1 MKNIL
6 YQESIVEIKH
16 LFRMMRNTLLA
27 LFVFAGTAFATESYS
42 QTMKVTVVAD
52 NMSTGKVISEIEKQ
66 TDYLFVYN
74 VNEVNLKRNVKVN
87 AQNKSVAE
95 VLNKVFEGTDIYYAM
110 EGKNIMLM
118 SKAKDGEV
126 AQQANKVTGIV
137 KDTNGEPIIGAN
149 VTVKGQSIGTITDI
163 DGRFVLDAP
172 KNAVLQIT
180 YIGYVSQEVKV
191 GSQKEL
197 NIILKEDTK
206 TLDEVVVIGYGSM
219 RKKDLTGAVVQ
230 INPNKVADTH
240 PTNVQELLRG
250 TAGLQIGYDTSAKG
264 GGSIQLRGQN
274 SVYTDGDH
282 NAPLIVLDGMVFYGE
297 LSEINPNDISQI
309 DVLKDASSTA
319 IYGAKAACGVIIITT
334 KKGKVGKPVI
344 NISTSLGLDTKSD
357 FRSVYD
363 AMGYMK
369 FREDWYKTTT
379 LGFDEKGNY
388 SYYAIGDK
396 GVGYYDSPDNLL
408 QYGMNIDQWKALSTS
423 SDGESLQSIY
433 ARRLGLDE
441 SSNVYN
447 NYLLGKTV
455 NWEDQVFR
463 TGIRQDYN
471 ANISGASDRINYYIS
486 FGYLK
491 NQGVLYGDDYKSFR
505 SNLKVNGKVTDWL
518 EIGANINVQDRS
530 DGTQSINLETEQNM
544 LSTTTMLRLSPYAS
558 LYDEDGSYI
567 QYPMDSDIKRGYN
580 YWFSNQYNDLEK
592 GYTIFNTV
600 FNSRIKLP
608 FNITYDFNIAPR
620 YQFFYDRYFMS
631 ADYPD
636 SNVRDR
642 GVNRGW
648 AKRFDWSLNN
658 TITWDYTFKDVH
670 HFMVTLVQEAEERR
684 YWSDNI
690 KARNIQPSDAL
701 GFHNTQNATLE
712 DSSFGTDDTHE
723 TACALLGRLFYSYD
737 NRYLFTGSVR
747 RDGYSAFGSSNPYAT
762 FPSFSVAWNFS
773 NEKFVNL
780 PWLNTGKLR
789 FSWGKN
795 GNRSLAN
802 SYLSLA
808 NLGAGLGATMN
819 YLNPDGSVATDM
831 KYLMMD
837 RLANPGLQWEKT
849 ESFNIGLDFAV
860 LDNRLS
866 GSIDYYFKKTHD
878 MIMSQRLPNFSGFS
892 SIYTNLGEIQNT
904 GVELSFS
911 SVNIDR
917 PNFRWTSTLNF
928 SFNANKINHLY
939 YEYEDVIDNTG
950 NVIGKK
956 EMDDKTNGWF
966 IGKAIDEI
974 WDFKVEGIWQV
985 DEAEKASLVGQ
996 RPGDPKVSNIY
1007 TADDI
1012 INEDGTRTPVYN
1024 DRDKVFQGKKTPPIY
1039 WNLRN
1044 NFTIWKNLDIYF
1056 SLYSYMGHKSKSVN
1070 YLNQLN
1076 QASSV
1081 TYAFNN
1087 FKGGYW
1093 LPENPTNK
1101 YARLDAL
1108 GPSGATAPA
1117 KVYNRSFIRLDNI
1130 SLGYTLPQKWTRKF
1144 LIDRIRVTASIRNIA
1159 VFTNDWEYGDPE
1171 TGGLATRTYNFGL
1184 NFTL

>member
-518 EIGANINVQDRS
+518 EIGANINFQDRS

-866 GSIDYYFKKTHD
+866 GSIDYYF
-878 MIMSQRLPNFSGFS
+878 NVS
-892 SIYTNLGEIQNT
+892 S
-904 GVELSFS
+904 
-911 SVNIDR
+911 
-917 PNFRWTSTLNF
+917 
-928 SFNANKINHLY
+928 K
-939 YEYEDVIDNTG
+939 
-950 NVIGKK
+950 
-956 EMDDKTNGWF
+956 
-966 IGKAIDEI
+966 
-974 WDFKVEGIWQV
+974 
-985 DEAEKASLVGQ
+985 
-996 RPGDPKVSNIY
+996 
-1007 TADDI
+1007 
-1012 INEDGTRTPVYN
+1012 
-1024 DRDKVFQGKKTPPIY
+1024 
-1039 WNLRN
+1039 
-1044 NFTIWKNLDIYF
+1044 
-1056 SLYSYMGHKSKSVN
+1056 
-1070 YLNQLN
+1070 
-1076 QASSV
+1076 
-1081 TYAFNN
+1081 
-1087 FKGGYW
+1087 
-1093 LPENPTNK
+1093 
-1101 YARLDAL
+1101 
-1108 GPSGATAPA
+1108 
-1117 KVYNRSFIRLDNI
+1117 
-1130 SLGYTLPQKWTRKF
+1130 
-1144 LIDRIRVTASIRNIA
+1144 
-1159 VFTNDWEYGDPE
+1159 
-1171 TGGLATRTYNFGL
+1171 
-1184 NFTL
+1184 

>member
-518 EIGANINVQDRS
+518 EIGANINFQDRS

-684 YWSDNI
+684 Y
-690 KARNIQPSDAL
+690 
-701 GFHNTQNATLE
+701 
-712 DSSFGTDDTHE
+712 
-723 TACALLGRLFYSYD
+723 
-737 NRYLFTGSVR
+737 
-747 RDGYSAFGSSNPYAT
+747 
-762 FPSFSVAWNFS
+762 
-773 NEKFVNL
+773 
-780 PWLNTGKLR
+780 
-789 FSWGKN
+789 
-795 GNRSLAN
+795 
-802 SYLSLA
+802 
-808 NLGAGLGATMN
+808 
-819 YLNPDGSVATDM
+819 
-831 KYLMMD
+831 
-837 RLANPGLQWEKT
+837 
-849 ESFNIGLDFAV
+849 
-860 LDNRLS
+860 
-866 GSIDYYFKKTHD
+866 
-878 MIMSQRLPNFSGFS
+878 
-892 SIYTNLGEIQNT
+892 
-904 GVELSFS
+904 
-911 SVNIDR
+911 
-917 PNFRWTSTLNF
+917 FR
-928 SFNANKINHLY
+928 
-939 YEYEDVIDNTG
+939 
-950 NVIGKK
+950 
-956 EMDDKTNGWF
+956 
-966 IGKAIDEI
+966 
-974 WDFKVEGIWQV
+974 
-985 DEAEKASLVGQ
+985 
-996 RPGDPKVSNIY
+996 
-1007 TADDI
+1007 
-1012 INEDGTRTPVYN
+1012 
-1024 DRDKVFQGKKTPPIY
+1024 
-1039 WNLRN
+1039 
-1044 NFTIWKNLDIYF
+1044 
-1056 SLYSYMGHKSKSVN
+1056 
-1070 YLNQLN
+1070 
-1076 QASSV
+1076 
-1081 TYAFNN
+1081 
-1087 FKGGYW
+1087 
-1093 LPENPTNK
+1093 
-1101 YARLDAL
+1101 
-1108 GPSGATAPA
+1108 
-1117 KVYNRSFIRLDNI
+1117 
-1130 SLGYTLPQKWTRKF
+1130 
-1144 LIDRIRVTASIRNIA
+1144 
-1159 VFTNDWEYGDPE
+1159 
-1171 TGGLATRTYNFGL
+1171 
-1184 NFTL
+1184 